1 MTDSLAP
8 LSLLF
13 ITQLILTMYGAG
25 LRRPF
30 GSLETVQHAPNWMR
44 TRTSLVLVL
53 DILFVVFL
61 FFMWYRLIHL
71 LDLRI
76 FLIAFF
82 VFAAIGTLLAHYVD
96 LIKSSA
102 ASFAGVLV
110 AIYFILGDGSLANHG
125 P

>member
-1 MTDSLAP
+1 
-8 LSLLF
+8 
-13 ITQLILTMYGAG
+13 MYGAG

-30 GSLETVQHAPNWMR
+30 GSLETIADAPHWMR
-44 TRTSLVLVL
+44 TRTSLVLVI

-96 LIKSSA
+96 VIKSSA
-102 ASFAGVLV
+102 ASIAGVLV
-110 AIYFILGDGSLANHG
+110 AIYLILGNGSLANNV